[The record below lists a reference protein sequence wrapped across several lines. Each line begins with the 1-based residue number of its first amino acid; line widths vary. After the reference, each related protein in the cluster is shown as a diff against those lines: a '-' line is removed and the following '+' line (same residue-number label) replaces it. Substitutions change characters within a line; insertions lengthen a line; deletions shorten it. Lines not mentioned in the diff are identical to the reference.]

1 MKHVVRSIL
10 IVAIAFLAYICV
22 MSIVTPIRFE
32 NERNRREK
40 VVISNLI
47 NIRKAQIEYKNQM
60 GCYTASC
67 DTLIDFIK
75 NGKMP
80 VVLKEGTLSDDQLK
94 AGLTE
99 AKALKIVKSGNKK
112 EIAANGLEGFRR
124 DTSFVSVYE
133 SLFASAIPA
142 DQIDQMVVVPFSG
155 GQRFE
160 MAASSFT
167 NAKSGTVVPLF
178 EARAPYDMYLSD
190 LDRQELINLK
200 DQKRQLEKFPG
211 LKVGSIDE
219 PNNNAGNWE

>member
-40 VVISNLI
+40 VVISNLV

-60 GCYTASC
+60 GYYTASC

-80 VVLKEGTLSDDQLK
+80 VVLKEGTLTDDQLK

-124 DTSFVSVYE
+124 DTSYVSVYE
-133 SLFASAIPA
+133 SLFASTIPA

>member
-40 VVISNLI
+40 VVISNLV

-60 GCYTASC
+60 GYYTASC

-80 VVLKEGTLSDDQLK
+80 VVLKEGTLTDDQLK

-124 DTSFVSVYE
+124 DTSYVSVYE
-133 SLFASAIPA
+133 SLFANTIPA

>member
-40 VVISNLI
+40 VIISNLV

-60 GCYTASC
+60 GRYTASC

-80 VVLKEGTLSDDQLK
+80 VVLKEGTLSDEQLK

-133 SLFASAIPA
+133 SLFASTIPA

-160 MAASSFT
+160 MATSSFT